1 MFLEEGVLIIH
12 LLLHKVCVFAIH
24 FMKQTSRLMPDCI
37 CFFSETIYHSS
48 LKREYTASN
57 NITKTRQITPPKHSE
72 QRIIRAFV
80 DINDEDAKIVEG
92 VREEEGFHRM
102 SLFLVDYMS
111 SPLRSF
117 T

>member
-1 MFLEEGVLIIH
+1 ML
-12 LLLHKVCVFAIH
+12 
-24 FMKQTSRLMPDCI
+24 DCI

-72 QRIIRAFV
+72 QRSIRAFV

>member
-1 MFLEEGVLIIH
+1 ML
-12 LLLHKVCVFAIH
+12 
-24 FMKQTSRLMPDCI
+24 DCKH
-37 CFFSETIYHSS
+37 FFSEIIYLSS
-48 LKREYTASN
+48 PMREHTASN
-57 NITKTRQITPPKHSE
+57 NIAKMRQITPPKHSE
-72 QRIIRAFV
+72 QRSIRAFV

>member
-1 MFLEEGVLIIH
+1 MLDSKH
-12 LLLHKVCVFAIH
+12 
-24 FMKQTSRLMPDCI
+24 
-37 CFFSETIYHSS
+37 FFSEIIYLSS
-48 LKREYTASN
+48 PMRENTASN
-57 NITKTRQITPPKHSE
+57 NVAKMRQITSPKHSE
-72 QRIIRAFV
+72 QRGIRAFV